1 MIIKEQLQNI
11 LRQPYNVQTWQEL
24 LINLFGASEIR
35 QKPSFLTSDSNE
47 KVDGFELGRLY
58 TADRYEIGLFAFEIK
73 QGHNLQLNRV
83 GLRSLVK
90 SYTRYNVDAALVVYY
105 DTTHW
110 RLSFICDL
118 RDQKT
123 APKRYTYVFGVP
135 HESYRTAS
143 AMLTS
148 LSNGSKPSFEDIKA
162 AFSVEALS
170 KDFFKGYKEQ
180 YGKFCKHI
188 VGTEKWQR
196 DYVKKMMGRLVFL
209 QFLQKKGWMGV
220 PVDQNDWK
228 GGDLQY
234 TQNLIKRYK
243 GNERLLSDVLEPL
256 FFDTL
261 NTKREG
267 DIANPILGDNIKI
280 PYLNGGLFDK
290 DRLDEK
296 AIDFPYSYF
305 AELSDFFSQYNFTI
319 DENDPNDAEVG
330 IDPEMLGH
338 IFENLLEDNKDK
350 GAFYTPKEIVQ
361 YMCRQSLIEY
371 LQSKLGKHI
380 EIENFINN
388 HDTGNRTN
396 KKNFIAANAK
406 AIEEL
411 LDNIKICDPAIGS
424 GAFPMG
430 VLNEI
435 FHAKMT
441 LDMTLD
447 RAAVKKNIIQN
458 SIYGVDIEQG
468 AVDIARLRFWL
479 SLVVDE
485 EEPQPLPNLD
495 YKIMCGNS
503 LLSRYA
509 LDMPFENVFKEYNKG
524 KSTADKMSLDRYK
537 QLVAN
542 YTNTSDHTQKAGFR
556 NTIEE
561 IKSAFRMELSRDE
574 KEKFAKLK
582 GQIADLETPL
592 LIGKRT
598 KTEKEELKKLKI
610 KFAKQEKEQ
619 AYITNNKLYEDAFE
633 WRFEFPQMLDDD
645 GNFVG
650 FDIVIG
656 NPPYL
661 RIQGIRDANPAFAEE
676 LVKKYKSATGS
687 FDLYAA
693 FAERG
698 LQIINRGGLVNY
710 IMPVKWTNAAFGKGL
725 RGVVAENSSACKIIN
740 FGAYQVFNA
749 STYTGLQW
757 FKPDSSEMLYYELDR
772 NLETNQ
778 ELGRYLGSLNPSNA
792 AKINTEKL
800 DKDAWVLTVGQTT
813 EILHKLEQHPRR
825 ISDIF
830 DKIFQGLATS
840 KDDVYFL
847 YDCIEEDTFVTGW
860 SKYLDRQITIERRLV
875 KPLLKGEDV
884 HRYDNISTD
893 RFVVFPYKLEA
904 GKANLYT
911 EKEMSILYP
920 QGYTYLKECENALR
934 DREKGRFNIDGEWFQ
949 FGRKQGIL
957 SAETEKLV
965 APDISLGGNFA
976 YDVKGEFYQTTTIY
990 GYIKKPHVKD
1000 SYKVLM
1006 ALLNSRLCWW
1016 FLTNTGTT
1024 LANGYFR
1031 FKPDYINPFP
1041 VPGEIPFETENA
1053 IITLVDYILVLKSS
1067 THNDNTIKN
1076 DVVIRQFEEVIDA
1089 MIFELYFPEEFK
1101 QVGIVIAELVSRD
1114 FILEHPV
1121 ESMPNLDLITA
1132 SFHKLR
1138 DLDNEIRN
1146 SLKIINIKLEG
1157 ILAPILNMSYN
1168 VGKYVQD

>member
-1 MIIKEQLQNI
+1 MIKEQLQKI
-11 LRQPYNVQTWQEL
+11 FRQPYNAQTWQEL

-35 QKPSFLTSDSNE
+35 QDPSFLTSDSNE
-47 KVDGFELGRLY
+47 KVEGFELGRLH

-90 SYTRYNVDAALVVYY
+90 SYIRYNVDAALVVYY
-105 DTTHW
+105 DATHW

-118 RDQKT
+118 KEQKT
-123 APKRYTYVFGVP
+123 APKRYTYVFGNRE
-135 HESYRTAS
+135 ESYRTAS
-143 AMLTS
+143 AMLVR
-148 LSNGSKPSFEDIKA
+148 LSGDTKPTFKDIKE
-162 AFSVEALS
+162 AFSVEKMS
-170 KDFFKGYKEQ
+170 KDFFDGYKARYKE
-180 YGKFCKHI
+180 FCAELGATNKSN
-188 VGTEKWQR
+188 R

-209 QFLQKKGWMGV
+209 QFLQKKGWM
-220 PVDQNDWK
+220 N
-228 GGDLQY
+228 GDY
-234 TQNLIKRYK
+234 NYMQNLFATSPFK
-243 GNERLLSDVLEPL
+243 EDFLEEVLEPL
-256 FFDTL
+256 FFHVL
-261 NTKREG
+261 NTKESER
-267 DIANPILGDNIKI
+267 NHPKLKNLGIKINI
-280 PYLNGGLFDK
+280 PYLNGGLFEADENDK
-290 DRLDEK
+290 KRVAFDVKL
-296 AIDFPYSYF
+296 F
-305 AELSDFFSQYNFTI
+305 ADLFDFFSHYNFTI

-371 LQSKLGKHI
+371 LQGKLGKHI

-388 HDTGNRTN
+388 HDTGNRTDKN
-396 KKNFIAANAK
+396 NFIAQNAQE
-406 AIEEL
+406 IERL
-411 LDNIKICDPAIGS
+411 LDCVKVCDPAIGS

-430 VLNEI
+430 VLSEI
-435 FHAKMT
+435 FHAKMA

-485 EEPQPLPNLD
+485 DKPQPLPNLD

-509 LDMPFENVFKEYNKG
+509 LDIPFEDVFKEYNKG
-524 KSTADKMSLDRYK
+524 KSASDKMSLERYK
-537 QLVAN
+537 QLVAD
-542 YTNTSDHTQKAGFR
+542 YTNTSDHTQKADFR

-561 IKSAFRMELSRDE
+561 IKSAFRTELSRSE

-592 LIGKRT
+592 LFGERT
-598 KTEKEELKKLKI
+598 KTEKEDLKKLRI
-610 KFAKQEKEQ
+610 KFAKQEQEQ
-619 AYITNNKLYEDAFE
+619 ADIMNNKLYEDAFE
-633 WRFEFPQMLDDD
+633 WRFEFPQLLNDD

-661 RIQGIRDANPAFAEE
+661 RIQGIRDTNPAFAEE

-698 LQIINRGGLVNY
+698 LQIINRGGVVNY

-725 RGVVAENSSACKIIN
+725 RGVVTENNSACKIIN

-757 FKPDSSEMLYYELDR
+757 FKPDSGEILYYELDR

-778 ELGRYLGSLNPSNA
+778 ELGEYLNSLNSYNA

-800 DKDAWVLTVGQTT
+800 NKNAWVLTVGQTT

-847 YDCIEEDTFVTGW
+847 YDCIEKDGIIIGK
-860 SKYLDRQITIERRLV
+860 SKHLNRKVSIERGLV

-893 RFVVFPYKLEA
+893 RFVVFPYKLDA

-911 EKEMSILYP
+911 EKEIFTLYP
-920 QGYTYLKECENALR
+920 QGYTYLKECEGVLR
-934 DREKGRFNIDGEWFQ
+934 DREKGRLRNDDFWFRYIYPKNLVL
-949 FGRKQGIL
+949 FDN
-957 SAETEKLV
+957 EKLV

-976 YDVKGEFYQTTTIY
+976 YDAKGEFYQTTTIY
-990 GYIKKPHVKD
+990 GYIKKLHVKD

-1041 VPGEIPFETENA
+1041 IPIEITP
-1053 IITLVDYILVLKSS
+1053 
-1067 THNDNTIKN
+1067 
-1076 DVVIRQFEEVIDA
+1076 DVDA
-1089 MIFELYFPEEFK
+1089 MISNLVDMLIYLFDGSNSDVFDHTTNKRVRVHIDDVLNMVIYELYFGDHMKEK
-1101 QVGIVIAELVSRD
+1101 GIDVIVDLKGYKFNNADLPKEIEQFYTWYQKSENMIRQKLMLLDTRSNEL
-1114 FILEHPV
+1114 IY
-1121 ESMPNLDLITA
+1121 LIHTNA
-1132 SFHKLR
+1132 AL
-1138 DLDNEIRN
+1138 
-1146 SLKIINIKLEG
+1146 
-1157 ILAPILNMSYN
+1157 
-1168 VGKYVQD
+1168 